1 MHIFRTIIGMVIFAI
16 VAYAIVL
23 LPLFLGD

>member
-1 MHIFRTIIGMVIFAI
+1 MRIVRTAIGMAVFAI
-16 VAYAIVL
+16 VTYAIVL